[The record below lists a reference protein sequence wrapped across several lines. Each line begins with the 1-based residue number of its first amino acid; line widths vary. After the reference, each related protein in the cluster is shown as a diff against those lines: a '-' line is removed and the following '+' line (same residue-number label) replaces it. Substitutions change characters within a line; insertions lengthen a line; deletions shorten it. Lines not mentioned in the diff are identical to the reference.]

1 MSSTHKPKAERG
13 HDFYETPTWAVDI
26 IVPHLPAASDVLD
39 PCAGKGAILNALAAS
54 RRWRT
59 ALVRGFEIDHQHA
72 GSHEHP
78 TTYTDAL
85 STSWGLPR
93 LVVMNPPFGLAQ
105 EFAERALVEVAP
117 GGTVAALLR
126 LAFLESTK
134 RAGFHR
140 AHPADVFVL
149 AKRPSFT
156 GGGTD
161 SAAYAWFV
169 WGPGRGGRW
178 SVLGGEVLP

>member
-1 MSSTHKPKAERG
+1 MSATHKTKAERG
-13 HDFYETPTWAVDI
+13 LDFYETPKGVVDLLI
-26 IVPHLPAASDVLD
+26 PHLPCASGVLD
-39 PCAGKGAILNALAAS
+39 PCAGKGSILQALAAHPEKFS
-54 RRWRT
+54 G
-59 ALVRGFEIDHQHA
+59 LRGIEVDEAHT
-72 GSHEHP
+72 GSHPHP
-78 TTYTDAL
+78 TEYDDAL
-85 STSWGLPR
+85 QVGWGSPR
-93 LVVMNPPFGLAQ
+93 LIVMNPPFGLAQ
-105 EFAERALVEVAP
+105 EFAERALAEVAL

-149 AKRPSFT
+149 SKRPSFT

-169 WGPGRGGRW
+169 WEPGRGGRW
-178 SVLGGEVLP
+178 SVLGGEVAP